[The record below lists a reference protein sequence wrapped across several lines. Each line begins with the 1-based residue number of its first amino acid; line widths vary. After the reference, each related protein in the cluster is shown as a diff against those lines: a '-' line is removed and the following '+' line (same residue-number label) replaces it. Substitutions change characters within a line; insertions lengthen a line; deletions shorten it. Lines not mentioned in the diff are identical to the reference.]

1 MTRSPR
7 RLLGVVHLLV
17 AAALAFA
24 FVFQIVDLSIGG
36 AFVPGEYFVFFT
48 NDTTMIAIVVM
59 ALTGVSMLRRPR
71 DGVLLTSIAL
81 AVVPYALVTGV
92 VYNLTL
98 RGLPSEAYLGIP
110 WANEVLHVGM
120 PLVLALDW
128 FVLRLAD
135 GGRPALPRRAVL
147 VALVFPA
154 VWVGGT
160 YLRGALTGWYPYPFL
175 DPSAGAATIVA
186 YVGGIAAAVVVVTA
200 LGILVTR
207 RRGVRSGTAG
217 TT

>member
-1 MTRSPR
+1 MTLTAR
-7 RLLGVVHLLV
+7 RALGILHLAISALLL
-17 AAALAFA
+17 FT

-36 AFVPGEYFVFFT
+36 SFVPSEYFVFFT

-59 ALTGVSMLRRPR
+59 ALTGVSMLRRER
-71 DGVLLTSIAL
+71 DGVLLTSVAL

-98 RGLPSEAYLGIP
+98 REVPSEVYLGMP

-120 PLVLALDW
+120 PVVLALDW

-135 GGRPALPRRAVL
+135 RGRPALPWRAVL
-147 VALVFPA
+147 VALVFPV
-154 VWVGGT
+154 VWVAGT

-175 DPSAGAATIVA
+175 DPSAGAATIAA

-200 LGILVTR
+200 LGVLVTR
-207 RRGVRSGTAG
+207 RPVRSGSAG